1 MLLKKARI
9 RGLAMSL
16 ETPEKIRS
24 LQRKLY
30 VKAKAEPEYRFYLLY
45 DKVCR
50 EDILEHAYKLAKA
63 NRGAPGVDGV
73 TFAQIE
79 EAGVKEWLSG
89 LRQDLCEKRYKP
101 QPVRRVMI
109 PKPGGGERPLGIP
122 TIRDRVVQTAVKIV
136 IEPVLEAD
144 LSPYAFGYRPK
155 KSALD
160 AIKIVQGMLNQ
171 GYTDVVD
178 ADLSKYFDTIPHSE
192 LLKSIAIR
200 ISDRNILR
208 LIKMWLKAPV
218 EERDENGGTRMSGG
232 KAAKMG
238 TPQGGVISPILA
250 NRYMNRFLKYWAKTE
265 QPRRLRARIVSYADD
280 FVILSRGKAAEALDW
295 TRNAIT
301 RLGLTLNEAKTR
313 LKDAG
318 RERFEFLGYSFGPHR
333 HWRDGKPYLG
343 ASPSPKSVA
352 RLKQNVRDH
361 LQVSHCRPWP
371 ELRDGLNAI
380 LRGWDGYFCYGTR
393 WKAHRAIDAHIVQKV
408 RGFLVRRHKV
418 PTRGT
423 RRFSREA
430 IFRELGVLSLA
441 ANKEPCCR

>member
-1 MLLKKARI
+1 
-9 RGLAMSL
+9 
-16 ETPEKIRS
+16 
-24 LQRKLY
+24 
-30 VKAKAEPEYRFYLLY
+30 
-45 DKVCR
+45 
-50 EDILEHAYKLAKA
+50 
-63 NRGAPGVDGV
+63 
-73 TFAQIE
+73 
-79 EAGVKEWLSG
+79 
-89 LRQDLCEKRYKP
+89 
-101 QPVRRVMI
+101 MI

-122 TIRDRVVQTAVKIV
+122 TIRDRVVQTAVKLV

-144 LSPYAFGYRPK
+144 LSPYTFGYRPR

-160 AIKIVQGMLNQ
+160 AIKVVQSMLNQ

-200 ISDRNILR
+200 ISDRHVLR

-218 EERDENGGTRMSGG
+218 EERGKDGTKRIGGG
-232 KAAKMG
+232 KNTKKG

-250 NRYMNRFLKYWAKTE
+250 NRYINRFLRYWEKTE

-280 FVILSRGKAAEALDW
+280 FVILSRGRAAEALDW
-295 TRNAIT
+295 TRSAIT
-301 RLGLTLNEAKTR
+301 RLGLTLNEAKTK
-313 LKDAG
+313 LKDAR

-352 RLKQNVRDH
+352 RLKQKVRDH
-361 LQVSHCRPWP
+361 LKTSQNRPWP
-371 ELRDGLNAI
+371 DIRDGLNAI

-393 WKAHRAIDAHIVQKV
+393 KKVHRAVNAHVVQNV

-418 PTRGT
+418 PSRGT
-423 RRFSREA
+423 VRFSREA
-430 IFRELGVLSLA
+430 IFGELGVYGLPPDCKAKPPIALT
-441 ANKEPCCR
+441 